1 MGNGIVENGNDNH
14 IRRELEHDPVTRDDV
29 EKRGI
34 GLPAGQCVPSCF
46 PDERAQRRF
55 HTGGGE
61 RSDLRHG
68 NRSGLV
74 LRALAEQKNEQ
85 MTVGD
90 VMTDQV
96 VTGSPEMS
104 VDEASSLMA
113 QNQIRRLPVVE
124 NNQLVGMVSLGDMA
138 VRQPHVN
145 EAGQALSNISEPS
158 SPQM

>member
-1 MGNGIVENGNDNH
+1 MSQLREIMTQNVASVSPQDNVYKAASLMRQHNIGSVPVVENGQV
-14 IRRELEHDPVTRDDV
+14 RGMVTDRD
-29 EKRGI
+29 
-34 GLPAGQCVPSCF
+34 
-46 PDERAQRRF
+46 
-55 HTGGGE
+55 
-61 RSDLRHG
+61 
-68 NRSGLV
+68 LV

-85 MTVGD
+85 VTVGE
-90 VMTDQV
+90 VMTNQV
-96 VTGSPEMS
+96 VTGTPEMS

-113 QNQIRRLPVVE
+113 RNQIRRLPVVE